1 MKMQRNT
8 GWEIAAD
15 TVDTGA
21 TSLLVGKVYG
31 DATEKV
37 FEKAKSS
44 ISKEKNKIIKGIISP
59 KTSSKVK
66 GSIKTGQKL
75 IKLNR
80 KRIDRINSVGSV
92 LGSIVSAVRSIVNK
106 FKNR

>member
-1 MKMQRNT
+1 MVTQPKR
-8 GWEIAAD
+8 
-15 TVDTGA
+15 
-21 TSLLVGKVYG
+21 SLK
-31 DATEKV
+31 KP
-37 FEKAKSS
+37 KAPFQ
-44 ISKEKNKIIKGIISP
+44 KEKNKIIKGIISP
-59 KTSSKVK
+59 KTASKVK